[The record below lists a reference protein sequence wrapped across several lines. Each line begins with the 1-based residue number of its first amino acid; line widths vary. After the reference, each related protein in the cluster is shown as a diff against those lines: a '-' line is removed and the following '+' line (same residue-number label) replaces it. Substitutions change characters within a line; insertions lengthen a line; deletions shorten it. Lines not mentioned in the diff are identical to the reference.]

1 MLVTFVDLRIN
12 GCTVYFEIQFKLQK
26 PVETRGWVADVGQPS
41 VTSGNYS
48 VRIDE
53 HRLKIWGPK
62 TIYTDFKV
70 LTVGHVLDNLI
81 SVCPFDFWY
90 PLCNTFT

>member
-12 GCTVYFEIQFKLQK
+12 GCVVYIEIQFKLQK
-26 PVETRGWVADVGQPS
+26 PSEAHPWVTEVRQLS

-53 HRLKIWGPK
+53 HRLQMWGQK
-62 TIYTDFKV
+62 TMGIEFKV
-70 LTVGHVLDNLI
+70 LSLWHVLENLI
-81 SVCPFDFWY
+81 SVYTFDF
-90 PLCNTFT
+90 